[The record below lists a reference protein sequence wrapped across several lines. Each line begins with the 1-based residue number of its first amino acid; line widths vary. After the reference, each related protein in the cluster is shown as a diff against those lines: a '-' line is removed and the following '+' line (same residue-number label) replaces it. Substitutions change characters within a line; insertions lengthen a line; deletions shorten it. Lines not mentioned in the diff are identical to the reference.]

1 MTMGIT
7 SPTSTTGQIL
17 KNGSAVISFDA
28 NNNASFAGNVAPLY
42 NPTMRNRIINGAMV
56 IDQRNSGAAVTFGST
71 GTTYTLDRWL
81 GYCTQTSKWT
91 FQQNAGS
98 VTTPSGFSKYLGITS
113 SSAYSITST
122 DLFFLMQNIEGFN
135 TADLNF
141 GTANAQTITLS
152 FWVRSSLTGT
162 FGGAIQNS
170 AQDRNYPFT
179 FTINSANTWE
189 QKSIT
194 VPGDTTGTWIGATN
208 GIGLRVCFGLGVG
221 STYSGTAGA
230 WTSSV
235 VYGVTGTTSIVGTN
249 GATFYITGV
258 QLEAG
263 SVATPFEQRL
273 YGQELINCQRYYQ
286 KFISV
291 NGAYCTFGT
300 GHIDSAT
307 AGYGTIV
314 LPVTTR
320 AAATFGSSGSIAFYS
335 GNSFYSIT
343 SFGTVY
349 YTLNTQG
356 VNFTCSGGGMTAGR
370 GGQIIAN
377 NSTTAYVD
385 FNAEL

>member
-1 MTMGIT
+1 MALILTG
-7 SPTSTTGQIL
+7 SSGSTTLDSSAGLTFSDSSNQQYAAGPYVL
-17 KNGSAVISFDA
+17 K
-28 NNNASFAGNVAPLY
+28 
-42 NPTMRNRIINGAMV
+42 NRIINGAMV
-56 IDQRNSGAAVTFGST
+56 IDQRNNGAAVTFGST

-135 TADLNF
+135 TSDLNF

-170 AQDRNYPFT
+170 NQDRNYPFT

-263 SVATPFEQRL
+263 STATPFERRL
-273 YGQELINCQRYYQ
+273 YNQELANCQRYLPA
-286 KFISV
+286 FGGTT
-291 NGAYCTFGT
+291 GAL
-300 GHIDSAT
+300 T
-307 AGYGTIV
+307 AGFCNGTTGGF
-314 LPVTTR
+314 VTIQFPITAR
-320 AAATFGSSGSIAFYS
+320 VSPTGITVPNATYFTVYNSGAIGVAVTSLAFSIASTSAGQIGFNVASGLTAGNGTLLTMNNAAAQ
-335 GNSFYSIT
+335 
-343 SFGTVY
+343 
-349 YTLNTQG
+349 LL
-356 VNFTCSGGGMTAGR
+356 FTGC
-370 GGQIIAN
+370 
-377 NSTTAYVD
+377 
-385 FNAEL
+385 EL

>member
-1 MTMGIT
+1 MGIT